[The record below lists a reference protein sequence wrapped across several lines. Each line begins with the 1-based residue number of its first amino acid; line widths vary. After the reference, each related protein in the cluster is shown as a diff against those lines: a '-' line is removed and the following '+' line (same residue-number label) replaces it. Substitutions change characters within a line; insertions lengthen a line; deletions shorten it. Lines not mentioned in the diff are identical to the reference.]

1 MKVLKG
7 KPEILI
13 LLKKV
18 LEKFENEKE
27 IVISKNSNRKNY
39 EPIARLLSEI
49 SNQLPYTSEELKHEK
64 YPIDYNPRKQEY
76 PFRKYDITGNQIK
89 DAYFNQIIS
98 NPRSFLVDACYIY
111 LYGMGR
117 LGFSEAPVDDDL
129 LDTGE
134 TNSMVESRVFIE
146 NEYKEK
152 YLSSQKAQKKWLAF
166 SVFLILILLFTC
178 IGWKNQSKNW
188 EILKNDLKIMPYVP
202 SQEEI
207 DSLEGVWICYI
218 GSPQARISESNR
230 YHLVVSNIVDIK
242 FKNGY
247 FTLSRFG
254 ASFNHD
260 GFAQFES
267 PWLIS
272 IYTYVKNKLNQIE
285 SPRHSLLPLNKDEKF
300 KSAISASWNFD
311 SGNNNDI
318 IGIRE
323 VYIKLGK
330 GGYLEEI
337 INTVENASCKCKI
350 IKWHKENGA
359 FETFELK
366 NQLLDNLSEKE
377 LAKLIDENSILLRV
391 PSDGLILKSPPLS
404 KAN

>member
-7 KPEILI
+7 KSEILI

-18 LEKFENEKE
+18 LEKFETEKE

-49 SNQLPYTSEELKHEK
+49 SNQLPYTSEELKHEN

-129 LDTGE
+129 LDSGE
-134 TNSMVESRVFIE
+134 TNSMVESRVSIE

-350 IKWHKENGA
+350 IKWHKENGS

>member
-7 KPEILI
+7 KSEILI

-134 TNSMVESRVFIE
+134 TNSMVESRVSIE
-146 NEYKEK
+146 NEYK
-152 YLSSQKAQKKWLAF
+152 
-166 SVFLILILLFTC
+166 
-178 IGWKNQSKNW
+178 
-188 EILKNDLKIMPYVP
+188 
-202 SQEEI
+202 
-207 DSLEGVWICYI
+207 
-218 GSPQARISESNR
+218 
-230 YHLVVSNIVDIK
+230 
-242 FKNGY
+242 
-247 FTLSRFG
+247 
-254 ASFNHD
+254 
-260 GFAQFES
+260 
-267 PWLIS
+267 
-272 IYTYVKNKLNQIE
+272 
-285 SPRHSLLPLNKDEKF
+285 
-300 KSAISASWNFD
+300 
-311 SGNNNDI
+311 
-318 IGIRE
+318 
-323 VYIKLGK
+323 
-330 GGYLEEI
+330 
-337 INTVENASCKCKI
+337 
-350 IKWHKENGA
+350 
-359 FETFELK
+359 
-366 NQLLDNLSEKE
+366 
-377 LAKLIDENSILLRV
+377 
-391 PSDGLILKSPPLS
+391 SDQP
-404 KAN
+404 

>member
-1 MKVLKG
+1 MRGIPQIEVTFDIDSNGIINVSAQDKG
-7 KPEILI
+7 TN
-13 LLKKV
+13 KKQT
-18 LEKFENEKE
+18 
-27 IVISKNSNRKNY
+27 IRI
-39 EPIARLLSEI
+39 
-49 SNQLPYTSEELKHEK
+49 
-64 YPIDYNPRKQEY
+64 
-76 PFRKYDITGNQIK
+76 
-89 DAYFNQIIS
+89 
-98 NPRSFLVDACYIY
+98 
-111 LYGMGR
+111 
-117 LGFSEAPVDDDL
+117 
-129 LDTGE
+129 
-134 TNSMVESRVFIE
+134 ES
-146 NEYKEK
+146 
-152 YLSSQKAQKKWLAF
+152 SSGL
-166 SVFLILILLFTC
+166 
-178 IGWKNQSKNW
+178 
-188 EILKNDLKIMPYVP
+188 

-350 IKWHKENGA
+350 IKWHKENGV
-359 FETFELK
+359 FQKFQLK

-377 LAKLIDENSILLRV
+377 LAKLRAEQKIEVHVGGNNE
-391 PSDGLILKSPPLS
+391 
-404 KAN
+404 KANLIDSLNDELFILQTQNGKYELSLEHLYEINPKAGKEFTEFMENETE

>member
-1 MKVLKG
+1 MKMLKG
-7 KPEILI
+7 KSEILV

-18 LEKFENEKE
+18 IEKFENEKE
-27 IVISKNSNRKNY
+27 MVISKNSNRKNY

-89 DAYFNQIIS
+89 DAFFNQIIS

-111 LYGMGR
+111 LYGIGR
-117 LGFSEAPVDDDL
+117 LGFSESPYDDDL
-129 LDTGE
+129 LENTPSFPTTGTKE
-134 TNSMVESRVFIE
+134 QE
-146 NEYKEK
+146 NEYKQK
-152 YLSSQKAQKKWLAF
+152 YVSTRKKNSYLAII
-166 SVFLILILLFTC
+166 SASLFLALAATC
-178 IGWKNQSKNW
+178 TLWFNQTKNW
-188 EILKNDLKIMPYVP
+188 QILKNDLKILPYAP
-202 SQEEI
+202 TKTEI
-207 DSLEGVWICYI
+207 DSFEGVWICYI
-218 GSPQARISESNR
+218 GSPQARVSEANR
-230 YHLVVSNIVDIK
+230 YHLVVSNIVDVT

-247 FTLSRFG
+247 FKLSRYG

-267 PWLIS
+267 PGLIS
-272 IYTYVKNKLNQIE
+272 IFTYVRNKLNQIE
-285 SPRHSLLPLNKDEKF
+285 SPRHSLLPLNKDQKY

-330 GGYLEEI
+330 GGYLEEV

-350 IKWHKENGA
+350 IEWHKEDGVID
-359 FETFELK
+359 TFELK
-366 NQLLDNLSEKE
+366 NILLDDLPEKALGE
-377 LAKLIDENSILLRV
+377 LINENSILLRT
-391 PSDGLILKSPPLS
+391 PSDGLILKSPPLP

>member
-7 KPEILI
+7 KSEILI

-18 LEKFENEKE
+18 LEKFEKEKE
-27 IVISKNSNRKNY
+27 IIISKNSNRKNY

-117 LGFSEAPVDDDL
+117 LGFSETPVDDDL

-152 YLSSQKAQKKWLAF
+152 YLSSQKAQKKWLVF
-166 SVFLILILLFTC
+166 SVFLMLIVLFTC

-188 EILKNDLKIMPYVP
+188 EILKNDLKIMPYAP

-272 IYTYVKNKLNQIE
+272 IFTYVKNKLNQIE

-366 NQLLDNLSEKE
+366 NQLLDNLSEEE

>member
-7 KPEILI
+7 KSEILI

-18 LEKFENEKE
+18 LEKFENDKG

-39 EPIARLLSEI
+39 EPIAKLLSEI
-49 SNQLPYTSEELKHEK
+49 SNLLPYTSEELKHEK

-111 LYGMGR
+111 LYGIGR
-117 LGFSEAPVDDDL
+117 LGFSEGPVDDDL
-129 LDTGE
+129 IDTGE
-134 TNSMVESRVFIE
+134 TNSMVESKISIE
-146 NEYKEK
+146 NGYKEK

-285 SPRHSLLPLNKDEKF
+285 SPRHSLLPLNKDKKF

-359 FETFELK
+359 LQKFQLK

>member
-117 LGFSEAPVDDDL
+117 LGFSETPVDDDL
-129 LDTGE
+129 LDSGE

>member
-7 KPEILI
+7 KSEILI

-18 LEKFENEKE
+18 LEKFETEKE

-129 LDTGE
+129 LDSGE
-134 TNSMVESRVFIE
+134 TNSMVESRVSIE

-350 IKWHKENGA
+350 IKWHKENGS

>member
-7 KPEILI
+7 KSEILI

-18 LEKFENEKE
+18 LEKFEKEKE
-27 IVISKNSNRKNY
+27 IIISKNSNRKNY

-117 LGFSEAPVDDDL
+117 LGFSETPVDDDL

-152 YLSSQKAQKKWLAF
+152 YLSSQKAQKKWLVF
-166 SVFLILILLFTC
+166 SVFLMLIVLFTC

-188 EILKNDLKIMPYVP
+188 EILKNDLKIMPYAP

-366 NQLLDNLSEKE
+366 NQLLDNLSEEE

>member
-7 KPEILI
+7 KSEILI

-18 LEKFENEKE
+18 LEKFEKENE

-49 SNQLPYTSEELKHEK
+49 SNQLPYTSEALKHEK

-117 LGFSEAPVDDDL
+117 IGFSESPVDEDL
-129 LDTGE
+129 LEKIDPITTPVVTSTGE
-134 TNSMVESRVFIE
+134 IE
-146 NEYKEK
+146 FKKK
-152 YLSSQKAQKKWLAF
+152 YLSSKK
-166 SVFLILILLFTC
+166 SQNILISLIVCLSLGLLTVS
-178 IGWKNQSKNW
+178 IIWQRQSNHW
-188 EILKNDLKIMPYVP
+188 QTIKNDLKILPYSP
-202 SQEEI
+202 SKMEI
-207 DSLEGVWICYI
+207 DSFEGVWICYI

-242 FKNGY
+242 YKNGY

-272 IYTYVKNKLNQIE
+272 VYTYVKNKMNQIE
-285 SPRHSLLPLNKDEKF
+285 SPRHSLLPLNKDKKY

-311 SGNNNDI
+311 SGSNNDI

-323 VYIKLGK
+323 VYIKLGH
-330 GGYLEEI
+330 GGYIEEI

-350 IKWHKENGA
+350 IKWHKEDG
-359 FETFELK
+359 TFQKFQLK
-366 NQLLDNLSEKE
+366 NQLLDDMSEKE
-377 LAKLIDENSILLRV
+377 LGKLIDENSILLRV

>member
-1 MKVLKG
+1 
-7 KPEILI
+7 
-13 LLKKV
+13 
-18 LEKFENEKE
+18 
-27 IVISKNSNRKNY
+27 
-39 EPIARLLSEI
+39 
-49 SNQLPYTSEELKHEK
+49 
-64 YPIDYNPRKQEY
+64 
-76 PFRKYDITGNQIK
+76 
-89 DAYFNQIIS
+89 
-98 NPRSFLVDACYIY
+98 
-111 LYGMGR
+111 MGR

-129 LDTGE
+129 LDSGE
-134 TNSMVESRVFIE
+134 TNSMVESRVSIE

-350 IKWHKENGA
+350 IKWHKENGS

-404 KAN
+404 KTN